1 MRTFQDLMTSEC
13 GAERREGSGLVTVY
27 HDGKFGVRIE
37 EGGEEVKFCP

>member
-1 MRTFQDLMTSEC
+1 MRTFQDLMTSGC
-13 GAERREGSGLVTVY
+13 GAERREGSGLGTVY